1 MIDGGKPM
9 LQIGD
14 IIDGRYEI
22 LKEIGR
28 GGMSVIYLAMD
39 NRLNKSLAVK
49 DIRKRDES
57 NSEILIHSLVVE
69 ANMLKRLDHGS
80 LPRIYDIIED
90 EGDIYVVMDYIEGES
105 LQEKIERDRI
115 IPAEI
120 VIDWAMQLCDVLD
133 YLHTRKPNPII
144 YRDMKPDNVMLTP
157 DNKIK
162 LIDFGIARE
171 YKAENLTD
179 TTNLGTKAYASP
191 EQVSG
196 VQTDERT
203 DIYSLGVTLYHLVTG
218 KSLNEPPFEIRPIR
232 TWDPSL
238 PEGLE
243 YIIEKCTQ
251 AEPDQR
257 YQNCKELAY
266 DLENIDKLTR
276 SYKKVLYKKVS
287 VFAIFVMMFL
297 TFSMTAVFGYNGMK
311 KEHFQDYMKI
321 VNEASIALINGEET
335 NAIELLEEAILVD
348 HKRPEAYINLLDIY
362 ISIDETDTGIAK
374 IRSYMNDK
382 YGNIHRNNELLF
394 KMGMTYFD
402 VNRDYQSAL
411 QYFAKTDVEE
421 IEAVQ
426 YYISLATT
434 MGSLNL
440 DYDQFLEELIDFEK
454 YNDTLRNDVKK
465 IENYNALA
473 NIYLSYRGQIEDAN
487 SMTIRV
493 IEKAQKILEIL
504 DDKQLNVLYLDKFEN
519 KLAQS
524 YYSRAIIE
532 PEEQKKQLDFNRA
545 IEHYTNLLDYDT
557 FTSEEILETIGVIY
571 REMGAYQKAA
581 QQFKS
586 IIEQY
591 PSYIAAYVQLGN
603 LLLDQEQSKPEDER
617 NFTAV
622 KKVYE
627 RASQVEGMNDNDGY
641 KKLKNRLMNFD
652 IQ

>member
-1 MIDGGKPM
+1 M

-14 IIDGRYEI
+14 IIDDRYEI

-49 DIRKRDES
+49 DIRKRQES
-57 NSEILIHSLVVE
+57 HSEILINSLVVE

-105 LQEKIERDRI
+105 LQEKLQRDRI
-115 IPAEI
+115 APAES
-120 VIDWAMQLCDVLD
+120 VIDWAIQLCNVLD

-171 YKAENLTD
+171 YKVENATD
-179 TTNLGTKAYASP
+179 TTNLGTKAYAAP

-196 VQTDERT
+196 VQTDART

-251 AEPDQR
+251 TEPEKR

-276 SYKKVLYKKVS
+276 SYKKVLYQKVS
-287 VFAIFVMMFL
+287 VFAVLVMMFL

-311 KEHFQDYMKI
+311 KEHFQDYMKV
-321 VNEASIALINGEET
+321 VNEASIALINGEEAS
-335 NAIELLEEAILVD
+335 AIELLEEAILID
-348 HKRPEAYINLLDIY
+348 NKRPDAYINLLDIY
-362 ISIDETDTGIAK
+362 ISMDETDKGIAK

-382 YGNIHRNNELLF
+382 YGNIHQNNELLF
-394 KMGMTYFD
+394 KVGMTYFD
-402 VNRDYQSAL
+402 ENRDYQSAL
-411 QYFAKTDVEE
+411 KYFAQIDEEE

-426 YYISLATT
+426 FYTSLATS

-440 DYDQFLEELIDFEK
+440 DYDQFLEELIDFEQ
-454 YNDTLRNDVKK
+454 YNDTLPNDVKK
-465 IENYNALA
+465 VENYNALA
-473 NIYLSYRGQIEDAN
+473 NIFLSYRGQIEEAN
-487 SMTIRV
+487 RMTIQV
-493 IEKAQKILEIL
+493 IEKAQKVLQIL

-532 PEEQKKQLDFNRA
+532 DEESKKRQDFHKA

-557 FTSEEILETIGVIY
+557 FANEEILETIGVIY
-571 REMGAYQKAA
+571 IEIGAYQKAE
-581 QQFKS
+581 QQFKMM
-586 IIEQY
+586 IEQY
-591 PSYIAAYVQLGN
+591 PNYIAAYVQLGN
-603 LLLDQEQSKPEDER
+603 LLLDQEQSKPEEKRDYS
-617 NFTAV
+617 TV
-622 KKVYE
+622 KKVYQN
-627 RASQVEGMNDNDGY
+627 AGQIKGIDDDDGY
-641 KKLKNRLMNFD
+641 KKLQKRLMNFN

>member
-1 MIDGGKPM
+1 M

-39 NRLNKSLAVK
+39 NRLNKSLAIK
-49 DIRKRDES
+49 DIRKRQES
-57 NSEILIHSLVVE
+57 HSEILINSLVVE

-105 LQEKIERDRI
+105 LQEKLQRDRI
-115 IPAEI
+115 APAES
-120 VIDWAMQLCDVLD
+120 VIDWAIQLCNVLD

-171 YKAENLTD
+171 YKVENKTD

-196 VQTDERT
+196 LQTDART

-218 KSLNEPPFEIRPIR
+218 KNLNEPPFEIRPIR

-251 AEPDQR
+251 PEPDKR

-276 SYKKVLYKKVS
+276 GYKKVLYQKVS
-287 VFAIFVMMFL
+287 VFAVLVVMFL

-311 KEHFQDYMKI
+311 KEHFQDYMKV

-335 NAIELLEEAILVD
+335 SAIELLEEAILID
-348 HKRPEAYINLLDIY
+348 HKRPDAYINLLDIY
-362 ISIDETDTGIAK
+362 ISMDETDKGIAK

-382 YGNIHRNNELLF
+382 YGNIHQNNELLF
-394 KMGMTYFD
+394 KVGMTYFD
-402 VNRDYQSAL
+402 ENRDYQSAL
-411 QYFAKTDVEE
+411 KYFAQIDEEE

-426 YYISLATT
+426 FYSSLATT

-440 DYDQFLEELIDFEK
+440 DYDQFLEELIDFEE
-454 YNDTLRNDVKK
+454 YNDTLPNDVKK
-465 IENYNALA
+465 VENYNALA
-473 NIYLSYRGQIEDAN
+473 NIYLSYRGQIEEAN
-487 SMTIRV
+487 RMTIQV
-493 IEKAQKILEIL
+493 VEKAQKVLQIL

-532 PEEQKKQLDFNRA
+532 DEESKKRQDFHKA

-557 FTSEEILETIGVIY
+557 FANEEILETIGVIY
-571 REMGAYQKAA
+571 KEIGAYQKAE
-581 QQFKS
+581 QQFNT

-591 PSYIAAYVQLGN
+591 PNYIAAYVQLGN
-603 LLLDQEQSKPEDER
+603 LLLDQEQNKPEDER
-617 NFTAV
+617 NYSTV

-627 RASQVEGMNDNDGY
+627 NAGQIKGIDDDDGY
-641 KKLKNRLMNFD
+641 KKLQKRLMNFN

>member
-1 MIDGGKPM
+1 M

-14 IIDGRYEI
+14 IIDDRYEI

-49 DIRKRDES
+49 DIRKRQES
-57 NSEILIHSLVVE
+57 HSEILINSLVVE

-105 LQEKIERDRI
+105 LQEKLQRDRI
-115 IPAEI
+115 APAES
-120 VIDWAMQLCDVLD
+120 VIDWAIQLCNVLD

-171 YKAENLTD
+171 YKVENATD
-179 TTNLGTKAYASP
+179 TTNLGTKAYAAP

-196 VQTDERT
+196 VQTDART

-218 KSLNEPPFEIRPIR
+218 KSLNEPPFEVRPIR

-251 AEPDQR
+251 TEPEKR

-276 SYKKVLYKKVS
+276 SYKKVLYQKVS
-287 VFAIFVMMFL
+287 VFAVLVMMFL

-311 KEHFQDYMKI
+311 KEHFQDYMKV
-321 VNEASIALINGEET
+321 VNEASIALINGEEAS
-335 NAIELLEEAILVD
+335 AIELLEEAILID
-348 HKRPEAYINLLDIY
+348 NKRPDAYINLLDIY
-362 ISIDETDTGIAK
+362 ISMDETDKGIAK
-374 IRSYMNDK
+374 IRSYMNGK
-382 YGNIHRNNELLF
+382 YGNIHQNNELLF
-394 KMGMTYFD
+394 KVGMTYFD
-402 VNRDYQSAL
+402 ENRDYQSAL
-411 QYFAKTDVEE
+411 KYFAQIDEEE

-426 YYISLATT
+426 FYTSLATS

-440 DYDQFLEELIDFEK
+440 DYDQFLEELIDFEQ
-454 YNDTLRNDVKK
+454 YNDTLPNDVKK
-465 IENYNALA
+465 VENYNALA
-473 NIYLSYRGQIEDAN
+473 NIFLSYRGQIEEAN
-487 SMTIRV
+487 RMTIQV
-493 IEKAQKILEIL
+493 IEKAQKVLQIL

-532 PEEQKKQLDFNRA
+532 DEESKKRQDFHKA

-557 FTSEEILETIGVIY
+557 FANEEILETIGVIY
-571 REMGAYQKAA
+571 IEIGAYQKAE
-581 QQFKS
+581 QQFKMM
-586 IIEQY
+586 IEQY
-591 PSYIAAYVQLGN
+591 PNYIAAYVQLGN
-603 LLLDQEQSKPEDER
+603 LLLDQEQSKPEEKRDYS
-617 NFTAV
+617 TV
-622 KKVYE
+622 KKVYQN
-627 RASQVEGMNDNDGY
+627 AGQIKGIDDDDGY
-641 KKLKNRLMNFD
+641 KKLQKRLMNFN

>member
-1 MIDGGKPM
+1 M
-9 LQIGD
+9 LEIGD
-14 IIDGRYEI
+14 IVDGRYEV

-39 NRLNKSLAVK
+39 NRLNKSLAIK
-49 DIRKRDES
+49 DIRKRKES
-57 NSEILIHSLVVE
+57 NSEILINSLVVE

-105 LQEKIERDRI
+105 LQEKFERDRI
-115 IPAEI
+115 VPAED
-120 VIDWAMQLCDVLD
+120 VIDWAIQLCDVLD

-179 TTNLGTKAYASP
+179 TTNLGTKAYAAP

-196 VQTDERT
+196 VQTDART

-243 YIIEKCTQ
+243 YIIDKCTQ
-251 AEPDQR
+251 TEPDKR

-276 SYKKVLYKKVS
+276 GYKRVLYRKVS
-287 VFAIFVMMFL
+287 VFAVLVLMFL

-311 KEHFQDYMKI
+311 KEHFQDYMKV

-335 NAIELLEEAILVD
+335 NAIGLLEEAILID
-348 HKRPEAYINLLDIY
+348 NKRPDAYINLLDIY
-362 ISIDETDTGIAK
+362 ISMDETDRGIAK
-374 IRSYMNDK
+374 IQSYMNDK

-394 KMGMTYFD
+394 KIGMTYFD

-411 QYFAKTDVEE
+411 KYFGQTDVEE
-421 IEAVQ
+421 IEAVEF
-426 YYISLATT
+426 YSSLATT

-440 DYDQFLEELIDFEK
+440 DYDQFLEELIDFEE
-454 YNDTLRNDVKK
+454 YNDTLPNDVKK

-473 NIYLSYRGQIEDAN
+473 NIFLSYRGQIEDAN
-487 SMTIRV
+487 SMTIQV

-504 DDKQLNVLYLDKFEN
+504 DDKQLDVLYLDKFEN

-532 PEEQKKQLDFNRA
+532 SDEKKSRLDFSKA
-545 IEHYTNLLDYDT
+545 IEHYTTLLDFDT
-557 FTSEEILETIGVIY
+557 FSSEEILETIGVIY
-571 REMGAYQKAA
+571 IEMGEYQKAE

-591 PSYIAAYVQLGN
+591 PNYIAAHVQLGN
-603 LLLDQEQSKPEDER
+603 ILLDKEQSKPEDER
-617 NFTAV
+617 SYSTV
-622 KKVYE
+622 KKVYKN
-627 RASQVEGMNDNDGY
+627 ASRIDGINDDDGY
-641 KKLKNRLMNFD
+641 KKLKKRLMNFD